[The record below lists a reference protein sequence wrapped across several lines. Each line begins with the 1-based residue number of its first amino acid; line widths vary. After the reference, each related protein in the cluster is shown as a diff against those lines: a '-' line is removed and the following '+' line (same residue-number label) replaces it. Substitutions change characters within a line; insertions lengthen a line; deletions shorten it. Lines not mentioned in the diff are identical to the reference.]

1 MDPKVGL
8 GSTDAPVTDTAQ
20 RTNKRGEIMATIED
34 DDERLLNRIGYTQ
47 DLRRH
52 FSKWS
57 TLSYAVSVLGVLGS
71 VPATF
76 GSPLSLGGPAAS
88 VWAWFFGSV
97 MAQIISSSVSELV
110 SAYPTA
116 GGMYF
121 VTKNVVPDEHGAIWS
136 WVIGWCNLL
145 GQTAGVASVGYTV
158 SQLILAAA
166 SMNSRFDETTGTY
179 AYSPTAQQTA
189 LLSWLILIILGVICS
204 LTTRRL
210 HQIVTW
216 FMPINVLA
224 SIAICIALLVLTPN
238 KQSATWVFTHFTNGS
253 GWGAPFSFFLSFLS
267 VAWTMTDYDGTT
279 HMSEETHDAAARGP
293 MAIRWAVTISGVVG
307 WMLTVTFC
315 FCATDLDAIIN
326 SPTGMPAAQ
335 IFLNAGGKGGGSAMW
350 SFVILVQFFTGC
362 SAMLADTRMAYA
374 FARDGALPFS
384 NFWAKINPSTHTP
397 VNSVWLIVF
406 LTCALNTIAIGSTA
420 TIIAIFN
427 ITAPALDLSYAA
439 VIIARNIYAS
449 RVKFIPGPY
458 TLGPWQKPLNGI
470 ACTWVIFISLVLMF
484 PTARPVSLVNM
495 NYAPVVGAGIAMFS
509 LGWWWA
515 GARRTY
521 TGPKTQGLMHSIPSE
536 EATYD
541 SNERLN
547 YGSMNAR

>member
-1 MDPKVGL
+1 MYQKSDIACFLARGQKSV
-8 GSTDAPVTDTAQ
+8 
-20 RTNKRGEIMATIED
+20 NKRGSIMATIED

-76 GSPLSLGGPAAS
+76 GSPLSLGGPAAAS
-88 VWAWFFGSV
+88 VWAWFFGSI
-97 MAQIISSSVSELV
+97 MAQIISSS
-110 SAYPTA
+110 
-116 GGMYF
+116 
-121 VTKNVVPDEHGAIWS
+121 
-136 WVIGWCNLL
+136 
-145 GQTAGVASVGYTV
+145 GVASVGYTV

-166 SMNSRFDETTGTY
+166 SMNSHFDHTTGIY
-179 AYSPTAQQTA
+179 AYSPSALQTA
-189 LLSWLILIILGVICS
+189 LLSWLILVILGVICS
-204 LTTRRL
+204 LTTKHL

-253 GWGAPFSFFLSFLS
+253 GWGTPFSFFLSFLS

-279 HMSEETHDAAARGP
+279 HMSEETHDAAIRGP

-307 WMLTVTFC
+307 WMLTVTLC

-335 IFLNAGGKGGGSAMW
+335 IFLNA
-350 SFVILVQFFTGC
+350 
-362 SAMLADTRMAYA
+362 ADTRMAYA

-384 NFWAKINPSTHTP
+384 NFWAKVNPYTHTP
-397 VNSVWLIVF
+397 VNSVWLVVI

-420 TIIAIFN
+420 TIVAIFN
-427 ITAPALDLSYAA
+427 ITAPALDMSYAA
-439 VIIARNIYAS
+439 VIVARNIYAS

-458 TLGPWQKPLNGI
+458 TLGVWQKPLNVI
-470 ACTWVIFISLVLMF
+470 ACTWVLFISTVLMF
-484 PTARPVSLVNM
+484 PTIRPVTIENM
-495 NYAPVVGAGIAMFS
+495 NYAVVVGAGIGVFS
-509 LGWWWA
+509 LGWWRA
-515 GARRTY
+515 GARKTY
-521 TGPKTQGLMHSIPSE
+521 TGPKTKDLIQSIASE
-536 EATYD
+536 EGNYVSD
-541 SNERLN
+541 PRPN
-547 YGSMNAR
+547 YGSI

>member
-1 MDPKVGL
+1 MLILPELKSVSDQSQS
-8 GSTDAPVTDTAQ
+8 GSKSS
-20 RTNKRGEIMATIED
+20 NMATIEN

-76 GSPLSLGGPAAS
+76 GSPLSLGGPAAA

-121 VTKNVVPDEHGAIWS
+121 VTKNVVPHEHAAIWS
-136 WVIGWCNLL
+136 WIIGWCNLL
-145 GQTAGVASVGYTV
+145 GQTSGVASVGYTV
-158 SQLILAAA
+158 SQLVLAAA
-166 SMNSRFDETTGTY
+166 SMNSHFDEVTGTY
-179 AYSPTAQQTA
+179 AYSPTALQTA
-189 LLSWLILIILGVICS
+189 LLSWLILIIMGVICS

-253 GWGAPFSFFLSFLS
+253 GWGTPFSFFLSFLS

-279 HMSEETHDAAARGP
+279 HMSEETHDAATRGP

-307 WMLTVTFC
+307 WMLTVTLC
-315 FCATDLDAIIN
+315 FCATDLEAIIN
-326 SPTGMPAAQ
+326 SPTRMPAAQ
-335 IFLNAGGKGGGSAMW
+335 IFLNAAGKNGGTVMW
-350 SFVILVQFFTGC
+350 FFVILVQFFTGC

-384 NFWAKINPSTHTP
+384 NFWSKVNPYTHTP
-397 VNSVWLIVF
+397 LNSVWLIVL

-420 TIIAIFN
+420 TIVAIFN
-427 ITAPALDLSYAA
+427 ITAPALDMSYAA
-439 VIIARNIYAS
+439 VILARNIYAS
-449 RVKFIPGPY
+449 QVKFIPGPY
-458 TLGPWQKPLNGI
+458 TLGRWQKPMNAI
-470 ACTWVIFISLVLMF
+470 ACTWVLFISIVLMF
-484 PTARPVSLVNM
+484 PTVRPVTIENM
-495 NYAPVVGAGIAMFS
+495 NYAVAVGAAIAVFS
-509 LGWWWA
+509 LGWWWS

-521 TGPKTQGLMHSIPSE
+521 TGPKTKDLIQSIVSE
-536 EATYD
+536 EGNYESD
-541 SNERLN
+541 QRPN
-547 YGSMNAR
+547 YGSFNDH